1 MGHARVGRQLLL
13 VTFLLHGV
21 VAFRQWANMPQK
33 KHVVLNVATQYDSSP
48 PWLSVQNM
56 QRKTAANSAGH
67 QGVSYQTQPS
77 WITSVN
83 DRPSGDHSQDFEC
96 VTPTQVERDS
106 SLSLS
111 LLDSRPQWLSEHSS
125 RGFAKQSSQ
134 KRRQGNFD
142 SQPSWIAAAAS
153 NNPRLANAYNAACL
167 IWVGALLDSWQTN
180 TMTAA
185 SFALASVSAKL
196 LSSAASAGRLS
207 SATYRRLNGC
217 LAVFGIGQALLFLQ
231 SKPATSFAHAVASG
245 AAVTGCAAFGST
257 FLREA
262 ASVCVHAVPS
272 VKSPMANAYFALIV
286 VPAVCALISTPP
298 ATALTA
304 WLFVG
309 IGVTLKDGA
318 TRNRLDA
325 STFRRLNLV
334 VGLALIA
341 LIRHAA
347 IEMPRQAPFLITIA
361 AGSVLLSL
369 GNGLRAILSAKR
381 I

>member
-1 MGHARVGRQLLL
+1 MGHARVGRQLLP
-13 VTFLLHGV
+13 VAFLLHGV
-21 VAFRQWANMPQK
+21 VAFQHWASMPQK
-33 KHVVLNVATQYDSSP
+33 KGVVLNVATQYDSSP
-48 PWLSVQNM
+48 PWLSGQNL
-56 QRKTAANSAGH
+56 QRKTAANSAGRE
-67 QGVSYQTQPS
+67 GISYQTHPS

-83 DRPSGDHSQDFEC
+83 DRPSGDHRQNFEC
-96 VTPTQVERDS
+96 ATPTQIERDA

-111 LLDSRPQWLSEHSS
+111 LLDSRPQWLSEHSN
-125 RGFAKQSSQ
+125 RAYAKQSSQ

-142 SQPSWIAAAAS
+142 SQPSWIAAAGS
-153 NNPRLANAYNAACL
+153 NNPRIANAYNAACL
-167 IWVGALLDSWQTN
+167 IWVGALVDSWRIN

-185 SFALASVSAKL
+185 SFALASVTANL

-217 LAVFGIGQALLFLQ
+217 LAIFGIGQALLFLQ
-231 SKPATSFAHAVASG
+231 SKPATSFAHAVAGG
-245 AAVTGCAAFGST
+245 AAVAGCAACGSS

-262 ASVCVHAVPS
+262 AGVCFHALPS
-272 VKSPMANAYFALIV
+272 VKSPMANAYFALV
-286 VPAVCALISTPP
+286 VAPAICALISTPP
-298 ATALTA
+298 ATALAA

-309 IGVTLKDGA
+309 VGVTLKDGA

-334 VGLALIA
+334 LGLALIA
-341 LIRHAA
+341 LIRHVAV
-347 IEMPRQAPFLITIA
+347 EYPRQAPFLVTIA

-381 I
+381 L